1 MGVTNMD
8 NQDILSKLSFWNKL
22 TDREKETAAR
32 GSATKTYDKG
42 TYIYGFADACL
53 GFVYVKQGSIRV
65 LVFVV
70 STIILSLFFTVYTAI
85 F

>member
-53 GFVYVKQGSIRV
+53 GFV
-65 LVFVV
+65 
-70 STIILSLFFTVYTAI
+70 
-85 F
+85 